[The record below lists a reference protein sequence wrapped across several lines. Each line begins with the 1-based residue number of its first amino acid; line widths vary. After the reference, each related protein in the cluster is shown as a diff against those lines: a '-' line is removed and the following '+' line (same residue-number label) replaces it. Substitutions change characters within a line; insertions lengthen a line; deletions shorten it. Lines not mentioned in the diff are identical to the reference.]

1 MLRDD
6 TGSYP
11 GDGRK
16 DKRIET
22 SSVSNAIE
30 RKIVKKSNI
39 LTMGGTVK
47 LCLAVLLIQNV
58 IPAKAGIQH
67 KMVFAEGGALKL
79 KTKNF
84 QTDHGSVWI
93 RFSLN
98 PVRRRLSAGR

>member
-16 DKRIET
+16 DKRIES
-22 SSVSNAIE
+22 SSVSNVIA

-47 LCLAVLLIQNV
+47 LCLAVLLIQN
-58 IPAKAGIQH
+58 GN
-67 KMVFAEGGALKL
+67 KMSFPRKRESSIK
-79 KTKNF
+79 
-84 QTDHGSVWI
+84 
-93 RFSLN
+93 
-98 PVRRRLSAGR
+98 